1 MSLVVQIQVRV
12 GQLDLSVEFEA
23 APGETIAILGPNGA
37 GKTTL
42 VRALAGLQPLDS
54 GRIVL
59 DERVLDER
67 VLGERVLDERD
78 IDRPAGA
85 SKEIFVPP
93 EQRDAGVVFQDLA
106 LFPHMSALANV
117 AFALESSGV
126 PRQEAQSKALMQL
139 ERLAVGA
146 VAGARPGSLSGG
158 EAQRVAL
165 ARALIREPRMLLL
178 DEPLSSLDASTRSNT
193 RTALREAL
201 ESVAGV
207 RMIVTHD
214 LADVVAL
221 ASGVLVLESGV
232 ITHRGSIREVLANP
246 ASDYVRHL
254 VSQNPNI

>member
-1 MSLVVQIQVRV
+1 MSLVAQIQVLV
-12 GQLDLSVEFEA
+12 GELDLSVDFEA

-42 VRALAGLQPLDS
+42 VRALAGLQPIDS

-67 VLGERVLDERD
+67 VLGQRSG
-78 IDRPAGA
+78 PG
-85 SKEIFVPP
+85 KEIFVPP
-93 EQRDAGVVFQDLA
+93 EQRDAGVLFQDLA

-117 AFALESSGV
+117 AFALESGGV
-126 PRQEAQSKALMQL
+126 PKREAERRALAL
-139 ERLAVGA
+139 LGSLAIGS
-146 VAGARPGSLSGG
+146 VAGARPASLSGG

-165 ARALIREPRMLLL
+165 ARALVREPRMLLL

-193 RTALREAL
+193 RATLREVL
-201 ESVAGV
+201 EGFDGV
-207 RMIVTHD
+207 RIIVTHD

-221 ASGVLVLESGV
+221 ASRVLVLESGA
-232 ITHRGSIREVLANP
+232 ITHQGSIQEVLANP
-246 ASDYVRHL
+246 SSDYVRHL

>member
-1 MSLVVQIQVRV
+1 MSLVAQIQVRV
-12 GQLDLSVEFEA
+12 GELDLSVEFEA
-23 APGETIAILGPNGA
+23 APGETIAVLGPNGA

-42 VRALAGLQPLDS
+42 VRALAGLQPIDS

-67 VLGERVLDERD
+67 VLDQ
-78 IDRPAGA
+78 PSGA

-93 EQRDAGVVFQDLA
+93 EKRDAGVLFQDLA

-117 AFALESSGV
+117 AFALEAGGV
-126 PRQEAQSKALMQL
+126 PKREAERRALAL
-139 ERLAVGA
+139 LGSLAIGSVS
-146 VAGARPGSLSGG
+146 GARPVSLSGG

-165 ARALIREPRMLLL
+165 ARALVREPRMLLL

-193 RTALREAL
+193 RATLREVL
-201 ESVAGV
+201 EGFNGV
-207 RMIVTHD
+207 RIIVTHD

-221 ASGVLVLESGV
+221 ASRVLVLESGA
-232 ITHRGSIREVLANP
+232 ITHHGSIQEVLANP
-246 ASDYVRHL
+246 SSDYVRHL

>member
-1 MSLVVQIQVRV
+1 MSLVAQIQVLV
-12 GQLDLSVEFEA
+12 GELDLSVDFEA

-42 VRALAGLQPLDS
+42 VRALAGLQPIDS

-67 VLGERVLDERD
+67 VLDERVLGQRSG
-78 IDRPAGA
+78 PG
-85 SKEIFVPP
+85 KEIFVPP
-93 EQRDAGVVFQDLA
+93 EQRDAGVLFQDLA

-117 AFALESSGV
+117 AFALESGGV
-126 PRQEAQSKALMQL
+126 PKREAERRALAL
-139 ERLAVGA
+139 LGSLAIGS
-146 VAGARPGSLSGG
+146 VAGARPASLSGG

-165 ARALIREPRMLLL
+165 ARALVREPRMLLL

-193 RTALREAL
+193 RATLREVL
-201 ESVAGV
+201 EGFDGV
-207 RMIVTHD
+207 RIIVTHD

-221 ASGVLVLESGV
+221 ASRVLVLESGA
-232 ITHRGSIREVLANP
+232 ITHQGSIQEVLANP
-246 ASDYVRHL
+246 SSDYVRHL

>member
-1 MSLVVQIQVRV
+1 MSLVAQIQVLV
-12 GQLDLSVEFEA
+12 GELDLSVEFEA

-42 VRALAGLQPLDS
+42 VRALAGLQPIDS

-67 VLGERVLDERD
+67 VLGQRSG
-78 IDRPAGA
+78 PG
-85 SKEIFVPP
+85 KEIFVPP
-93 EQRDAGVVFQDLA
+93 EQRDAGVLFQDLA

-117 AFALESSGV
+117 AFALESGGV
-126 PRQEAQSKALMQL
+126 PKQEAERRALAL
-139 ERLAVGA
+139 LGSLAIGS
-146 VAGARPGSLSGG
+146 VAGARPASLSGG

-165 ARALIREPRMLLL
+165 ARALVREPRMLLL

-193 RTALREAL
+193 RATLREVL
-201 ESVAGV
+201 EGFDGV
-207 RMIVTHD
+207 RIIVTHD

-221 ASGVLVLESGV
+221 ASRVLVLESGA
-232 ITHRGSIREVLANP
+232 ITHQGSIQEVLANP
-246 ASDYVRHL
+246 SSDYVRHL

>member
-1 MSLVVQIQVRV
+1 MSLVAQIQVRV
-12 GQLDLSVEFEA
+12 GELDLSVEFEA
-23 APGETIAILGPNGA
+23 APGETIAVLGPNGA

-42 VRALAGLQPLDS
+42 VRALAGLQPIDS

-67 VLGERVLDERD
+67 VSDERVLDQ
-78 IDRPAGA
+78 PSGA

-93 EQRDAGVVFQDLA
+93 EKRDAGVLFQDLA

-117 AFALESSGV
+117 AFALEAGGV
-126 PRQEAQSKALMQL
+126 PKREAERRALAL
-139 ERLAVGA
+139 LGSLAIGSVS
-146 VAGARPGSLSGG
+146 GARPVSLSGG

-165 ARALIREPRMLLL
+165 ARALVREPRMLLL

-193 RTALREAL
+193 RATLREVL
-201 ESVAGV
+201 EGFNGV
-207 RMIVTHD
+207 RIIVTHD

-221 ASGVLVLESGV
+221 ASRVLVLESGA
-232 ITHRGSIREVLANP
+232 ITHHGSIQEVLANP
-246 ASDYVRHL
+246 SSDYVRHL

>member
-1 MSLVVQIQVRV
+1 MSLVAQIQVLV
-12 GQLDLSVEFEA
+12 GELDLSVDFEA

-42 VRALAGLQPLDS
+42 VRALAGLQPIDS

-67 VLGERVLDERD
+67 VLGQRSG
-78 IDRPAGA
+78 PG
-85 SKEIFVPP
+85 KEIFVPP
-93 EQRDAGVVFQDLA
+93 EQRDAGVLFQDLA

-117 AFALESSGV
+117 AFALESGGV
-126 PRQEAQSKALMQL
+126 PKREAERRALAL
-139 ERLAVGA
+139 LGSLAIGS
-146 VAGARPGSLSGG
+146 VAGAQPTSLSGG

-207 RMIVTHD
+207 RIIVTHD

-232 ITHRGSIREVLANP
+232 ITHQGSIREVLANP

>member
-1 MSLVVQIQVRV
+1 MSLVAQIQVLV
-12 GQLDLSVEFEA
+12 GELDLSVEFEA

-42 VRALAGLQPLDS
+42 VRALAGLQPIDS

-67 VLGERVLDERD
+67 VLGQRSG
-78 IDRPAGA
+78 PG
-85 SKEIFVPP
+85 KEIFVPP
-93 EQRDAGVVFQDLA
+93 EQRDAGVLFQDLA

-117 AFALESSGV
+117 AFALESGGV
-126 PRQEAQSKALMQL
+126 PKREAERRALAL
-139 ERLAVGA
+139 LGSLAIGS
-146 VAGARPGSLSGG
+146 VAGARPASLSGG

-165 ARALIREPRMLLL
+165 ARALVREPRMLLL

-193 RTALREAL
+193 RATLREVL
-201 ESVAGV
+201 EGFDGV
-207 RMIVTHD
+207 RIIVTHD

-221 ASGVLVLESGV
+221 ASRVLVLESGA
-232 ITHRGSIREVLANP
+232 ITHQGSIQEVLANP
-246 ASDYVRHL
+246 SSDYVRHL

>member
-1 MSLVVQIQVRV
+1 MSLVAQIQVLV
-12 GQLDLSVEFEA
+12 GELDLSVEFEA

-42 VRALAGLQPLDS
+42 VRALAGLQPIDS

-67 VLGERVLDERD
+67 VLDQRVLDR
-78 IDRPAGA
+78 RSGPG
-85 SKEIFVPP
+85 KEIYVPP
-93 EQRDAGVVFQDLA
+93 EQRDAGVLFQDLA

-117 AFALESSGV
+117 AFALESGGV
-126 PRQEAQSKALMQL
+126 PKREAERRALAL
-139 ERLAVGA
+139 LGSLAIGS
-146 VAGARPGSLSGG
+146 VAGARPTSLSGG

-165 ARALIREPRMLLL
+165 ARALVREPRMLLL

-193 RTALREAL
+193 RATLREVL
-201 ESVAGV
+201 EGFDGV
-207 RMIVTHD
+207 RIIVTHD

-221 ASGVLVLESGV
+221 ASRVLVLESGA
-232 ITHRGSIREVLANP
+232 ITHQGSIQEVLANP
-246 ASDYVRHL
+246 SSDYVRHL

>member
-1 MSLVVQIQVRV
+1 MSLVAQIQVRV
-12 GQLDLSVEFEA
+12 GELDLSVEFEA
-23 APGETIAILGPNGA
+23 APGETIAVLGPNGA

-42 VRALAGLQPLDS
+42 VRALAGLQPIDS

-67 VLGERVLDERD
+67 VLDERVLDQ
-78 IDRPAGA
+78 PSGA

-93 EQRDAGVVFQDLA
+93 EKRDAGVLFQDLA

-117 AFALESSGV
+117 AFALEAGGV
-126 PRQEAQSKALMQL
+126 PKREAERRALAL
-139 ERLAVGA
+139 LGSLAIGSVS
-146 VAGARPGSLSGG
+146 GARPVSLSGG

-165 ARALIREPRMLLL
+165 ARALVREPRMLLL

-193 RTALREAL
+193 RATLREVL
-201 ESVAGV
+201 EGFNGV
-207 RMIVTHD
+207 RIIVTHD

-221 ASGVLVLESGV
+221 ASRVLVLESGA
-232 ITHRGSIREVLANP
+232 ITHHGSIQEVLANP
-246 ASDYVRHL
+246 SSDYVRHL

>member
-1 MSLVVQIQVRV
+1 MSLVAQIQVLV
-12 GQLDLSVEFEA
+12 GELDLSVDFEA

-42 VRALAGLQPLDS
+42 VRALAGLQPIDS

-67 VLGERVLDERD
+67 VLGQRSG
-78 IDRPAGA
+78 PGQ
-85 SKEIFVPP
+85 EIFVPP
-93 EQRDAGVVFQDLA
+93 EQRDAGVLFQDLA

-117 AFALESSGV
+117 AFALESGGV
-126 PRQEAQSKALMQL
+126 PKREAERRALAL
-139 ERLAVGA
+139 LGSLAIGS
-146 VAGARPGSLSGG
+146 VAGARPASLSGG

-165 ARALIREPRMLLL
+165 ARALVREPRMLLL

-193 RTALREAL
+193 RATLREVL
-201 ESVAGV
+201 EGFDGV
-207 RMIVTHD
+207 RIIVTHD

-221 ASGVLVLESGV
+221 ASRVLVLESGA
-232 ITHRGSIREVLANP
+232 ITHHGSIREVLANP
-246 ASDYVRHL
+246 SSDYVRHL

>member
-1 MSLVVQIQVRV
+1 MSLVAQIQVLV
-12 GQLDLSVEFEA
+12 GELDLSVEFEA

-42 VRALAGLQPLDS
+42 VRALAGLQPIDS

-67 VLGERVLDERD
+67 VLGQRSG
-78 IDRPAGA
+78 PG
-85 SKEIFVPP
+85 KEIFVPP
-93 EQRDAGVVFQDLA
+93 EQRDAGVLFQDLA

-117 AFALESSGV
+117 AFALESGGV
-126 PRQEAQSKALMQL
+126 PKREAERRALAL
-139 ERLAVGA
+139 LGSLAIGS
-146 VAGARPGSLSGG
+146 VAGARPASLSGG

-165 ARALIREPRMLLL
+165 ARALVREPRMLLL

-193 RTALREAL
+193 RATLREVL
-201 ESVAGV
+201 EGFDGV
-207 RMIVTHD
+207 RIIVTHD

-221 ASGVLVLESGV
+221 ASRVLVLESGA
-232 ITHRGSIREVLANP
+232 ITHHGSIREVLANP
-246 ASDYVRHL
+246 SSDYVRHL